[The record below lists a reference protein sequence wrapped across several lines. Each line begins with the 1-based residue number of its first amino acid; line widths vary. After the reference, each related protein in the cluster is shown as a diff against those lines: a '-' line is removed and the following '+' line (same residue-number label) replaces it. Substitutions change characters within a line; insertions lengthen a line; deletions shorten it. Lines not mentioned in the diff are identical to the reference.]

1 MTKHLKIY
9 IFVLFIIL
17 LFIFILGIII
27 NYFTKKNKKNKKNEI
42 YYIENFFSKNE
53 FKTILNTINSHTNKE
68 KPINESFRLTYPI
81 SSKIIENIF
90 YSDKTLNKIKNI
102 TNNNQIY
109 KSIFPI
115 ECRIYPL
122 NSKGMKCHKDL
133 LLYQLPQYEAVFT
146 IKNTSDSYTTWY
158 DINNNRQH
166 KIYTKPNSL
175 LLVKANSNIHCVS
188 PITKGSRSIIKLI
201 YTQTK
206 NIHKNYKKEI
216 NRFNKT

>member
-1 MTKHLKIY
+1 MTKLFKIS
-9 IFVLFIIL
+9 IVIL
-17 LFIFILGIII
+17 LIVILGIII
-27 NYFTKKNKKNKKNEI
+27 NYFTKKNKKNEI
-42 YYIENFFSKNE
+42 YYIENFFSKDE
-53 FKTILNTINSHTNKE
+53 FKTILNTINSHTSKE
-68 KPINESFRLTYPI
+68 TPINESFRLTYPI
-81 SSKIIENIF
+81 SSKIIENMF

-102 TNNNQIY
+102 THNKHIY

-115 ECRIYPL
+115 EYRIYPL

-133 LLYQLPQYEAVFT
+133 LLYKLPQYEAVFT
-146 IKNTSDSYTTWY
+146 IKNTSDSYTTWH
-158 DINNNRQH
+158 DINNKKKH

-175 LLVKANSNIHCVS
+175 LLVKANSNVHCVS
-188 PITKGSRSIIKLI
+188 PITRGSRSIIKLI